1 VDEHQP
7 SAPAYP
13 PTESEAKLAKLEER
27 LRHELMDDEGRQ
39 ELWDR
44 AGSPPPSPPPSP
56 RRCLGLTARC
66 ASWTP
71 TCSGMGAPGHAMRS
85 WGRSWWLWMRPT
97 RRWSAWTQ
105 RSQLQPRELIGP
117 GVSLVEPRSNC

>member
-1 VDEHQP
+1 MAPQVLATPRDLTHNHQRRNAVDEHQS

-44 AGSPPPSPPPSP
+44 ALAL
-56 RRCLGLTARC
+56 RRPLRDA
-66 ASWTP
+66 A
-71 TCSGMGAPGHAMRS
+71 
-85 WGRSWWLWMRPT
+85 
-97 RRWSAWTQ
+97 
-105 RSQLQPRELIGP
+105 
-117 GVSLVEPRSNC
+117 